1 MVVKV
6 VDQELV
12 ELQQQI
18 LVVAVVV
25 HIIQVILVV
34 QVVQV

>member
-34 QVVQV
+34 EVVQV